1 MKIKKNLDLSFNTP
15 NREIY
20 NPRRMYGEQIYITQG
35 MRRISYFLYVHE
47 ISF

>member
-15 NREIY
+15 NRD
-20 NPRRMYGEQIYITQG
+20 PRRMYGEQIYITQG